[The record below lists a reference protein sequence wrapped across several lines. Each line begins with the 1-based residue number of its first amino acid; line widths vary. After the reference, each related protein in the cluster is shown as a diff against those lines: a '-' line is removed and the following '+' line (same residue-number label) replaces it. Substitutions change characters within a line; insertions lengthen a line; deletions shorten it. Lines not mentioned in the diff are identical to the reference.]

1 MTQFRAPVLAVSALS
16 TVLLLGGC
24 LGGSSGDS
32 ASSSTSTS
40 GGSGSTTTDIA
51 KVATKI
57 SGKVSL
63 SGVVSS
69 SKPGQRMKMMH
80 SVPSGKPGSALY
92 KASMKGLA
100 GAVAAEQTFMPSM
113 KAGDALKSALVFLY
127 DSDHPEWLYP
137 IAQATTN
144 NLGEYTLGA
153 LANAA
158 DNANKYKDGDPIPGG
173 NYTLLAYG
181 VDPKTLK
188 PTIALQSVVQ
198 QFSGEVAGNNLA
210 AQPSTVAP
218 SIISMLGVSKNSDGT
233 QTWGDDSIKLSPNAS
248 IQMTFSMAVNR
259 DSITDAISISP
270 AVAGKW
276 AISPDWLS
284 ATFYP
289 NTGVSFEKG
298 KTYTVTV
305 TGADSTATDA
315 SPLRNVYGNSLEKTS
330 TGTFSVAVD
339 AVVDTQKP
347 TAQLLSPALSELSSV
362 DVTTPIRVSANEPMD
377 INKMVLKAEPTL
389 GAKPGVLFIGKKDG
403 LYIYEFNFGVKL
415 KLGTTYNGTVSGG
428 KDLAGNEMNPLS
440 FSFTTASATEGVAT
454 VATNATA
461 EVKAAAN
468 SQAAVKDIFGKWV
481 RAMNDRNLPQLQGLM
496 AGDFEMAYN
505 ASRGVSSD
513 DTNRDG
519 VYDLTEFGVMMTKAF
534 KMWDYCGTTLTGK
547 LPGAINV
554 VADSTADFEFKLSA
568 TNKLTTKECADVAPK
583 ESMFAVLQNVNGAWY
598 MQRASEGVDTRATEV
613 VKAGVLTLLDPVVKT
628 TDTNNDGIIDRKT
641 VPVLDIDDTKNHTF
655 KWKEVPDATAYVMVI
670 VNARDPSSGFAVILP
685 NTITSVDIPKG
696 LDALGD
702 QIAEVSEAFGF
713 TGKFE
718 PGPGAELG
726 WQVAA
731 LTKYTVD
738 DVKNDRASNIPGD
751 VLAMSDFSPFK
762 LAGVYQELGVAAN
775 AGGKA
780 LLFSEIIDGYDAGAA
795 NEMTFTVNSPRLL
808 TTASAKGMVRV
819 SGNTNHEY
827 PVNLV
832 NGAGT
837 VIVKLNQGANFIE
850 VMDACFGP
858 TDVCGA
864 QADGKQMTLRKGF
877 NVTTTGGIKPVVGL
891 THVYSVAGS
900 DAPVEVTG
908 DAYNFFNAPTATK
921 MKLVGK
927 VDKANLPLGVTA
939 DLLREVNVNVFND
952 KTKASSHQRAV
963 LASDGTFTVEV
974 DIFKGDNWIDASAGG
989 CDTTGKCEWYS
1000 AHLGVH
1006 TDAGSVYVAP
1016 VTISAVADASTA
1028 AAAVVA
1034 KENWGNGGNWD
1045 ASAVTGN
1052 TVVITGKLLYGT
1064 DPSGTNKASFDIGSD
1079 GGWKHDNLVVAADG
1093 SFSLKV
1099 DLFKGDNHINIRD
1112 VKENWFNLN
1121 IFTTGGKAVIRPEIA
1136 TVNGVAFPA
1145 KPEVSTDSCKVAI
1158 VGTALA
1164 GDVNVNWNAD
1174 VEELITTTQGVAPP
1188 PGPGGAF
1195 GPGYKHYNQQIT
1207 VKTGDADVN
1216 GKGTFSVTLP
1226 VVGGAS
1232 YKSAKNFIDIS
1243 DANWNH
1249 MGFSV
1254 TTTGACAFVEPKV
1267 EVKGLKKPLEGST
1280 EGTLL
1285 TPEANAGGGPGQLQ
1299 YGRWDAPILTPT
1311 VAVFG
1316 TSNIAGRPIRAQVF
1330 VCGRNIKYE
1339 TAASEVA
1346 FVDGPAAGLFGWA
1359 IKGIKVYPKMYTNIN
1374 VETMP
1379 NQPGVQIG
1387 VNADNANALPAPPLS
1402 VSVSGATQTETNSGG
1417 FKDPCGNIPWNA
1429 GSALKTTITGSVSS
1443 TKTDKTGMG
1452 HYNAEGAFGDFAIA
1466 ADGTFSFE
1474 LSLWDGMNNININD
1488 SEWNSAQVQIM
1499 TNNGV
1504 LKPRYV
1510 TMDTPTLINGKVVG
1524 PTTITGKILGLPTG
1538 TTTKFVP
1545 KNVRANFGQCEGST
1559 CVNAQYTNELNAP
1572 NGAKPLVL
1580 TGPDADGNY
1589 TFSFSAPFNS
1599 TGSPAHIDINSDGD
1613 NGAGQWAG
1621 HGMNVQMNDQFA
1633 PKSNYYKAQ
1642 ATAYDPAASQ
1652 SMLEAAAKGKQ

>member
-1 MTQFRAPVLAVSALS
+1 MTQFRAPLLAVSALS
-16 TVLLLGGC
+16 TVLFLAGCGAPAGDTATSSATTGG
-24 LGGSSGDS
+24 
-32 ASSSTSTS
+32 
-40 GGSGSTTTDIA
+40 GSTTTDIA

-63 SGVVSS
+63 SGVAST

-92 KASMKGLA
+92 KASMKGLVS
-100 GAVAAEQTFMPSM
+100 AVAAEQTFMPTM
-113 KAGDALKSALVFLY
+113 KAGDPLNSALVFLY
-127 DSDHPEWLYP
+127 DSEHPEWLYP
-137 IAQATTN
+137 IAQTTTN
-144 NLGEYTLGA
+144 SQGEYTLGA
-153 LANAA
+153 LLNASE
-158 DNANKYKDGDPIPGG
+158 NANGYKDGDPIPGG

-198 QFSGEVAGNNLA
+198 QFSGDVAGNNLA

-218 SIISMLGVSKNSDGT
+218 TIISMLGVSKNSDGT
-233 QTWGDDSIKLSPNAS
+233 QTWGDDTIKLSPNAS

-259 DSITDAISISP
+259 DSIKDAISISP
-270 AVAGKW
+270 AVTGKW

-305 TGADSTATDA
+305 TGSDSTVTDA
-315 SPLRNVYGNSLEKTS
+315 SPLRNVYGNALDKTS

-339 AVVDTQKP
+339 AVVDSQKP
-347 TAQLLSPALSELSSV
+347 TAQLLSPGLSELSSV

-377 INKMVLKAEPTL
+377 INKMVLKADPSL
-389 GAKPGVLFIGKKDG
+389 GAKPGVLFVGKKDG
-403 LYIYEFNFGVKL
+403 LYIYEFNLGKPL
-415 KLGTTYNGTVSGG
+415 KLGTTYNGTVAGG

-440 FSFTTASATEGVAT
+440 FSFTTASATEGVTT
-454 VATNATA
+454 VTASATA

-468 SQAAVKDIFGKWV
+468 SQAAVKDVFGKWV
-481 RAMNDRNLPQLQGLM
+481 RAMNDRNLSQLQGLM

-505 ASRGVSSD
+505 ASRGVSPD

-519 VYDLTEFGVMMTKAF
+519 VYDLTEFSAMMSKAF

-554 VADSTADFEFKLSA
+554 VADAKADFEFKLSA

-583 ESMFAVLQNVNGAWY
+583 ESLFAVLQNVNGAWY
-598 MQRASEGVDTRATEV
+598 MQRASEGVDTRATTI
-613 VKAGVLTLLDPVVKT
+613 VKADVLTLIKPVVT
-628 TDTNNDGIIDRKT
+628 LLDTNSDGIIDRKT
-641 VPVLDIDDTKNHTF
+641 VPVLAIDDATSAPF
-655 KWKEVPDATAYVMVI
+655 QWKEVPNATAYVMVI
-670 VNARDPSSGFAVILP
+670 VNARNPSSGFAVILP
-685 NTITSVDIPKG
+685 NTITSIDIPKG

-713 TGKFE
+713 TSEFE

-751 VLAMSDFSPFK
+751 VLAISDFSPFK
-762 LAGVYQELGVAAN
+762 LAGVYQELGVAAKV
-775 AGGKA
+775 GDKA
-780 LLFSEIIDGYDAGAA
+780 LPFSEVIDGYDAGAA
-795 NEMTFTVNSPRLL
+795 NEMTFIVNSPRLL

-819 SGNTNHEY
+819 SGNTNREY
-827 PVNLV
+827 PVDLV
-832 NGAGT
+832 NGVGT
-837 VIVKLNQGANFIE
+837 IIVKLNQGSNYIE
-850 VMDACFGP
+850 ILDACMG
-858 TDVCGA
+858 DSIVCGT
-864 QADGKQMTLRKGF
+864 QSDVKQMMLRKSF
-877 NVTTTGGIKPVVGL
+877 NVTTTGGIAPVVSL
-891 THVYSVAGS
+891 TT
-900 DAPVEVTG
+900 VTAVDVLG
-908 DAYNFFNAPTATK
+908 AAATLTADGPQFYTSPTAAK
-921 MKLVGK
+921 IKLVGK
-927 VDKANLPLGVTA
+927 IDTSKIPTGITA
-939 DLLREVNVNVFND
+939 TQSLLREINVNVFND
-952 KTKASSHQRAV
+952 KSKANSHQRAV
-963 LASDGTFTVEV
+963 LDPTTGNFTVEIE
-974 DIFKGDNWIDASAGG
+974 IFTGDNWIDASAGG

-1000 AHLGVH
+1000 AHLGVN
-1006 TDAGSVYVAP
+1006 TDSGSVFTAP
-1016 VTISAVADASTA
+1016 VTISAVADAST

-1052 TVVITGKLLYGT
+1052 SVVITGKLLYGT
-1064 DPSGTNKASFDIGSD
+1064 DPSGTVKPSFDIGSD
-1079 GGWKHDNLVVAADG
+1079 GGWKQDNLVVDSSG
-1093 SFSLKV
+1093 NFSLKV
-1099 DLFKGDNHINIRD
+1099 DLFHGENHINIRD

-1121 IFTTGGKAVIRPEIA
+1121 IFTSGGKAVVRPEIT
-1136 TVNGVAFPA
+1136 TVNGVAFPT
-1145 KPEVSTDSCKVAI
+1145 KPDINTDQCKVTI
-1158 VGTALA
+1158 VGTAMV
-1164 GDVNVNWNAD
+1164 GDVRVNWNAD
-1174 VEELITTTQGVAPP
+1174 IKDAITG
-1188 PGPGGAF
+1188 F
-1195 GPGYKHYNQQIT
+1195 KHVNQEIM
-1207 VKTGDADVN
+1207 VKTDADTDGD
-1216 GKGTFSVTLP
+1216 GKAAFSVTVP
-1226 VVGGAS
+1226 VVGGTDS
-1232 YKSAKNFIDIS
+1232 NNFIDIS

-1249 MGFSV
+1249 MGFRVV
-1254 TTTGACAFVEPKV
+1254 TTGTCAFVEPKV
-1267 EVKGLKKPLEGST
+1267 EVKGLKKPVSGST
-1280 EGTLL
+1280 EGELL
-1285 TPEANAGGGPGQLQ
+1285 TAEMTGGGGMGLQ
-1299 YGRWDAPILTPT
+1299 YGRWDAPVLTSH

-1330 VCGRNIKYE
+1330 VCGRNIKYDTMASE
-1339 TAASEVA
+1339 TAI
-1346 FVDGPAAGLFGWA
+1346 DGTSPALYGWA
-1359 IKGIKVYPKMYTNIN
+1359 IKGIAVYSQMMTNIN

-1379 NQPGVQIG
+1379 GQHGVQIG
-1387 VNADNANALPAPPLS
+1387 VNAENTDIVLPAPPLK
-1402 VSVSGATQTETNSGG
+1402 VAVSGATQQQQSGTGG
-1417 FKDPCGNIPWNA
+1417 FQDPCGNIPWNA

-1488 SEWNSAQVQIM
+1488 SDWNSAQVQIM

-1510 TMDTPTLINGKVVG
+1510 TMDTPTLTDGKVVG
-1524 PTTITGKILGLPTG
+1524 TTPITGTILGMPTG
-1538 TTTKFVP
+1538 ATNKFVP
-1545 KNVRANFGQCEGST
+1545 KNVRANFGQCADGGV

-1572 NGAKPLVL
+1572 NGAKPMVL

-1599 TGSPAHIDINSDGD
+1599 GGSPAHIDINSDGD
-1613 NGAGQWAG
+1613 NGAGMWAG
-1621 HGMNVQMNDQFA
+1621 HGMNVQMNDPYA

-1642 ATAYDPAASQ
+1642 AATYDPAASQ